1 MMLGKSGSRTEKI
14 HGSHCL
20 LWHENRGKQKKHEE
34 TKRQGSTG
42 ETEEKTGKHKKTWK
56 TGENSRKHTQKKG
69 NSEKQWKTKGKGKHG
84 EIEENIGKQ
93 AGKTEESI

>member
-1 MMLGKSGSRTEKI
+1 MMLGKTGPRTEKI

-20 LWHENRGKQKKHEE
+20 PWHENREKQKKQEE

-42 ETEEKTGKHKKTWK
+42 ETEEKTGKHKKTGK

-69 NSEKQWKTKGKGKHG
+69 TREKPRQTKGMGKHG
-84 EIEENIGKQ
+84 E
-93 AGKTEESI
+93 T